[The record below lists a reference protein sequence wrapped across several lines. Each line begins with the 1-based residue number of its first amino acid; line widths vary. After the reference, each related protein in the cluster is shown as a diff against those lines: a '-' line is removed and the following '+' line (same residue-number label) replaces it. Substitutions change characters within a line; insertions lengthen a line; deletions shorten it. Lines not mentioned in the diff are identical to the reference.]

1 MELVETQPA
10 SRRWIYVINV
20 LLVVGC
26 CLTWTWF
33 WAKQRSRSE
42 NVSNQYFGQRLGDRL
57 KHDAWIDFYKR
68 DGSGVDQ
75 LMFPTIRKQGMFD
88 EAKMLEVQK
97 YSFFA
102 MLMHSAV
109 KATSHH
115 GWVPSGRAEVTGA
128 NGASLTVLLYTKPS
142 GTAGYQLGDDWY
154 EMLGY

>member
-1 MELVETQPA
+1 MELVETPPA
-10 SRRWIYVINV
+10 SRRGIYIINV

-33 WAKQRSRSE
+33 WVKQRSRANESI
-42 NVSNQYFGQRLGDRL
+42 QYFGERLGDRL
-57 KHDAWIDFYKR
+57 KHSAWIDFYKR

-75 LMFPTIRKQGMFD
+75 LMFPTIRKQGVVD
-88 EAKMLEVQK
+88 EAKILELQA

-109 KATSHH
+109 KASSHH

-128 NGASLTVLLYTKPS
+128 NGASLTVQIYTKPS